1 MLYVNVLNMIHAGS
15 GDNNILLSNNII
27 HSIITYLLLI
37 MMSGSGG
44 GPLNLK
50 DITTYD
56 GEKDLFWNWQNTG
69 KRPLAGKFF
78 LTPKNQYACDK

>member
-1 MLYVNVLNMIHAGS
+1 MNDKNH
-15 GDNNILLSNNII
+15 
-27 HSIITYLLLI
+27 
-37 MMSGSGG
+37 
-44 GPLNLK
+44 
-50 DITTYD
+50 